1 MMQVP
6 TTRKGVMK
14 VKSRLQTK
22 ENDVSENEVMSGACN
37 QINALPSSNSVHNM
51 TSLFKTVS

>member
-1 MMQVP
+1 
-6 TTRKGVMK
+6 MK